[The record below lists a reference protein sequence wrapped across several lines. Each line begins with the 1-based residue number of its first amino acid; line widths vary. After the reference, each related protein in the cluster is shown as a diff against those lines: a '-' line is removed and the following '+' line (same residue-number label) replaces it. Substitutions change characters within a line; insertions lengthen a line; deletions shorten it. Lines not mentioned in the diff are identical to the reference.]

1 MDEVQVDRILQ
12 NPKFKEMVRKKS
24 MLSWT
29 LTGIM
34 LFVYVGFMLLVGYNK
49 EFLLSSI
56 SGGVTTWGI
65 PLGLGIIVLSFI
77 LCGVYSYIANNKLD
91 QLTEEAIREVE
102 AIAHEK
108 GHHQDEM
115 EFSYC
120 LGDHD
125 SGFRRCIR
133 WS

>member
-1 MDEVQVDRILQ
+1 MRYKYDRILQ

-65 PLGLGIIVLSFI
+65 PPVWVSLSCR
-77 LCGVYSYIANNKLD
+77 LSCV
-91 QLTEEAIREVE
+91 V
-102 AIAHEK
+102 
-108 GHHQDEM
+108 
-115 EFSYC
+115 
-120 LGDHD
+120 
-125 SGFRRCIR
+125 CIPTLPITNLIN
-133 WS
+133 

>member
-12 NPKFKEMVRKKS
+12 NPKFKEMVAKKS
-24 MLSWT
+24 RLSWT
-29 LTGIM
+29 LTAIM

-77 LCGVYSYIANNKLD
+77 LCAVYSYIANNKLD
-91 QLTEEAIREVE
+91 QLNEEAMREVE
-102 AIAHEK
+102 AIAQQK
-108 GHHQDEM
+108 GQD
-115 EFSYC
+115 
-120 LGDHD
+120 
-125 SGFRRCIR
+125 
-133 WS
+133 